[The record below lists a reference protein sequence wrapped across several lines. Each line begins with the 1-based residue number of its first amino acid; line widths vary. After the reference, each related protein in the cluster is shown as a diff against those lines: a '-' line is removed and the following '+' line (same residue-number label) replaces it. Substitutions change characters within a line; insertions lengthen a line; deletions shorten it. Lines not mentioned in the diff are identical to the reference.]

1 MAQPNPFEV
10 LRLDPAATEEEIV
23 RQAGRLRQRVADE
36 AALSAVR
43 QAVQALTA
51 RRDDRRFFALLSH
64 PRPGY
69 AAPSLDRLAAAGR
82 RPPPIEGA
90 ATPCPPLDLDE
101 FQALLR
107 ALLVRELQPAPLP
120 LEPVPAAADPDEVAR
135 QYAEAVWQ
143 SLLSDTKA

>member
-10 LRLDPAATEEEIV
+10 LRLDPSATEEEVV
-23 RQAGRLRQRVADE
+23 RHAGRLRQRVADE

-51 RRDDRRFFALLSH
+51 RAEDRRLFALLTHSQ
-64 PRPGY
+64 PGY
-69 AAPSLDRLAAAGR
+69 AAPALDRLAAASR
-82 RPPPIEGA
+82 RPPAVEGA
-90 ATPCPPLDLDE
+90 AAPCPPLDLDE
-101 FQALLR
+101 FRDLLR

-120 LEPVPAAADPDEVAR
+120 LEPVPATADPDEVAR

-143 SLLSDTKA
+143 SLLSDSKA